1 MHVHKFLIPVGVGI
15 VSLALTGTAASAWS
29 GTQDGNGDGIPDG
42 VLIDSRDDGVT
53 DVLAEDRD
61 QNGVLEVVSF
71 DTNNDGVFDAVGYD
85 TNQNGTLDQARFDY
99 DFNGDYESISF
110 DLNENGLEDAT
121 EATDLAASEMGA
133 TVIGPPTDPGGF
145 YTLMTTMAAFTGQ
158 ATFGTPDSDYDGF
171 NDLDDYYPTDP
182 TRA

>member
-1 MHVHKFLIPVGVGI
+1 M
-15 VSLALTGTAASAWS
+15 AMAS
-29 GTQDGNGDGIPDG
+29 PDA

-61 QNGVLEVVSF
+61 QNAVFEAVSF

-85 TNQNGTLDQARFDY
+85 TNQNGILDQGRFDY
-99 DFNGDYESISF
+99 DFDGDYESVSF
-110 DLNENGLEDAT
+110 DVNENGLENAT
-121 EATDLAASEMGA
+121 EATPGLAASIMGA

-171 NDLDDYYPTDP
+171 NDLDDPYPTDP